1 VWRHETRAEDVRL
14 VSDTLHRL
22 AATHPEGVGFVQF
35 LDDRSDSVTLDAQAR
50 TSLSQLLTRGK
61 PYIKCSSL
69 VFTGL
74 GFRAS
79 AVRALVTGIAL
90 LARPGFP
97 HQVFASAP
105 AAADAQAALLAPRG
119 TERSWS
125 DELVAVVYEARD
137 MTFGGDADPQE
148 EEPRSQNR

>member
-1 VWRHETRAEDVRL
+1 VIVTWRNVCAVVWRHETRAEDVRL

-22 AATHPEGVGFVQF
+22 SAAHPEGVGIVQF
-35 LDDRSDSVTLDAQAR
+35 LDDRSDSVGLDANAR
-50 TSLSQLLTRGK
+50 TAISQLLSRGK
-61 PYIKCSSL
+61 PYIKCSSI

-79 AVRALVTGIAL
+79 TVRALVTGITF

-97 HQVFASAP
+97 HQVFATAP

-125 DELVAVVYEARD
+125 DELVAVIYEARD
-137 MTFGGDADPQE
+137 MTFAGDP
-148 EEPRSQNR
+148 